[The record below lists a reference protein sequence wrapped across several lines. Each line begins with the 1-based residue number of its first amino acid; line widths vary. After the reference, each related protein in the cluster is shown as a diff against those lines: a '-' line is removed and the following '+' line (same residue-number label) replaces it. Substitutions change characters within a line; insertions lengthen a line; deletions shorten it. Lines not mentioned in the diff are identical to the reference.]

1 MRQKIMSDQ
10 IITSDLLVELST
22 DEQQLLCGGQFIGG
36 FDGGYDRG
44 YKDRGGKKCYRRYC

>member
-1 MRQKIMSDQ
+1 M
-10 IITSDLLVELST
+10 ELST